1 MPRRAFQAELAELRA
16 GVADYGAV
24 VTDRLRT
31 AVDALGRG
39 NVDLAEELLTGA
51 GPGGCDE
58 RDVGERARELER
70 DCVRLHALQQPVAS
84 DLRFV
89 AASFKIVGDVSRAGT
104 IADDLARYTVDA
116 EPEVFPE
123 VDVRTIGERVV
134 DLLSDAVDVYATPDP
149 DPDACRAVAAR
160 DDDVDAMV
168 AAAGDAVVR
177 DLVTADRVGTD
188 ADVERLLADV
198 RRLFLTLRDLERVGD
213 LAVAVAGRTLYAAEN
228 DDSLLV

>member
-1 MPRRAFQAELAELRA
+1 MPRRAFQAELAALRTDVTDLGA
-16 GVADYGAV
+16 AVA
-24 VTDRLRT
+24 DRLRT

-39 NVDLAEELLTGA
+39 NVTLAEELLTDPGA
-51 GPGGCDE
+51 DG

-89 AASFKIVGDVSRAGT
+89 AASFKIVGDLARVGT
-104 IADDLARYTVDA
+104 IATDLARYTVDA

-123 VDVRTIGERVV
+123 VDVRSIETRVV
-134 DLLSDAVDVYATPDP
+134 DLFSDAVDVYAVADP

-177 DLVTADRVGTD
+177 DLVTADRVDTD

-213 LAVAVAGRTLYAAEN
+213 HAVFVAGRSLYAAEN